1 MTNLI
6 NKLLAKFNLKLV
18 YLKQKPDLSL
28 VEASVKFLN
37 ENPKF
42 VSYCKNDTNNN
53 DYCGDINYVQKRVD
67 GEFPQVSGETYYK
80 SQPSQYEKYFCD
92 YDADEK
98 ILSKEDLKKIYDE
111 TTFTTEQLK
120 NKLK

>member
-18 YLKQKPDLSL
+18 YIKQKPDLSL

-42 VSYCKNDTNNN
+42 VSVQVKPNDF
-53 DYCGDINYVQKRVD
+53 YWGDINYVQKRVD
-67 GEFPQVSGETYYK
+67 DEFPQVSGETYYI
-80 SQPSQYEKYFCD
+80 SQSEKYFCD
-92 YDADEK
+92 YNGDENVPFEK
-98 ILSKEDLKKIYDE
+98 MYEA

>member
-18 YLKQKPDLSL
+18 CIKPDVSL

-42 VSYCKNDTNNN
+42 VSDQVKPNDF
-53 DYCGDINYVQKRVD
+53 YWGDINYVQKIVD
-67 GEFPQVSGETYYK
+67 GEFPQVSGKTYYI
-80 SQPSQYEKYFCD
+80 SQSEKYFCD
-92 YDADEK
+92 YNGDENVPFEK
-98 ILSKEDLKKIYDE
+98 MYEA
-111 TTFTTEQLK
+111 TTFTTEQLQ

>member
-6 NKLLAKFNLKLV
+6 NKLLARFGFQLV
-18 YLKQKPDLSL
+18 YIKPDLSL

-42 VSYCKNDTNNN
+42 VSYCKNDTN
-53 DYCGDINYVQKRVD
+53 DYLGNIIYVQEKVN
-67 GEFPQVSGETYYK
+67 GEFPQVSGKTYYK
-80 SQPSQYEKYFCD
+80 SQPSQSEKYFCD
-92 YDADEK
+92 YNGDENVSFEK
-98 ILSKEDLKKIYDE
+98 MYEA

>member
-18 YLKQKPDLSL
+18 CIKPDVSL

-42 VSYCKNDTNNN
+42 VSDPIKPNNF
-53 DYCGDINYVQKRVD
+53 YLGDINYVQKRVD

-92 YDADEK
+92 YDCGENP
-98 ILSKEDLKKIYDE
+98 LSKEDLKKIYDE

>member
-18 YLKQKPDLSL
+18 YIKQKPDVSL

-42 VSYCKNDTNNN
+42 VSYCKNDTN
-53 DYCGDINYVQKRVD
+53 DYLGNIIYVQEKVN

-80 SQPSQYEKYFCD
+80 SQHSQYEKYFCD
-92 YDADEK
+92 YNGDENVSFEK
-98 ILSKEDLKKIYDE
+98 MYEA

>member
-6 NKLLAKFNLKLV
+6 NKLLARFGFQLV
-18 YLKQKPDLSL
+18 STKPDLSL

-42 VSYCKNDTNNN
+42 VSYCKNDTNIN
-53 DYCGDINYVQKRVD
+53 DYLGDINYVQKRVN

-80 SQPSQYEKYFCD
+80 SQYEKYFCD
-92 YDADEK
+92 YNGDENVSFEK
-98 ILSKEDLKKIYDE
+98 MYEA

>member
-18 YLKQKPDLSL
+18 YIKQKPDVSM

-42 VSYCKNDTNNN
+42 VSDQVKPNDF
-53 DYCGDINYVQKRVD
+53 YWGDINYVQKRVN
-67 GEFPQVSGETYYK
+67 GEFPQVSGKTYYI
-80 SQPSQYEKYFCD
+80 SQSEKYFCD
-92 YDADEK
+92 YNGDENVPFEK
-98 ILSKEDLKKIYDE
+98 MYEA
-111 TTFTTEQLK
+111 TTFTTEQLQ

>member
-6 NKLLAKFNLKLV
+6 NKLLARFGFQLV
-18 YLKQKPDLSL
+18 STKPDLSL
-28 VEASVKFLN
+28 VQASVKFLN

-42 VSYCKNDTNNN
+42 VSYCKNDTN
-53 DYCGDINYVQKRVD
+53 DYLGNIIYVQEKVN

-92 YDADEK
+92 YNGDENVPFEK
-98 ILSKEDLKKIYDE
+98 MYEA

>member
-1 MTNLI
+1 MINLI
-6 NKLLAKFNLKLV
+6 NKLLARFGFQLV
-18 YLKQKPDLSL
+18 STKPDVSL

-80 SQPSQYEKYFCD
+80 SQHSQYEKYFCD
-92 YDADEK
+92 YNADEK
-98 ILSKEDLKKIYDE
+98 PLSKEDLKKIYDE
-111 TTFTTEQLK
+111 TTFTTEQLQ

>member
-6 NKLLAKFNLKLV
+6 NKLLARFGFQLV
-18 YLKQKPDLSL
+18 STKPDVSL
-28 VEASVKFLN
+28 VEASMKFLN

-42 VSYCKNDTNNN
+42 VSYCKNDTNIN
-53 DYCGDINYVQKRVD
+53 DYLGDINYVQKRVN

-80 SQPSQYEKYFCD
+80 SQYEKYFCD
-92 YDADEK
+92 YNGNENVPFEK
-98 ILSKEDLKKIYDE
+98 MYEA

>member
-6 NKLLAKFNLKLV
+6 NKLLARFGFQLV
-18 YLKQKPDLSL
+18 STKPDLSL

-42 VSYCKNDTNNN
+42 VSDQVKPNDF
-53 DYCGDINYVQKRVD
+53 YWGDINYLKERVD
-67 GEFPQVSGETYYK
+67 GEFPQVSGKTYYI
-80 SQPSQYEKYFCD
+80 SQSEKYFCD
-92 YDADEK
+92 YNGDEDVPFEK
-98 ILSKEDLKKIYDE
+98 MYEA

>member
-18 YLKQKPDLSL
+18 YIKQKPDLSL

-42 VSYCKNDTNNN
+42 VSDQVKPNDF
-53 DYCGDINYVQKRVD
+53 YWGDINYVQKIVD
-67 GEFPQVSGETYYK
+67 GEFPQVSGKTYYK

-92 YDADEK
+92 YDCGENP
-98 ILSKEDLKKIYDE
+98 LSKEDLKKIYDE

-120 NKLK
+120 NKLE

>member
-6 NKLLAKFNLKLV
+6 NKLLARFGFQLV
-18 YLKQKPDLSL
+18 CIKPNVSL

-42 VSYCKNDTNNN
+42 VSDQVKPNDF
-53 DYCGDINYVQKRVD
+53 YWGDINYLKERVD
-67 GEFPQVSGETYYK
+67 DEFPQVSGKTYYI
-80 SQPSQYEKYFCD
+80 SQSEKYFCD
-92 YDADEK
+92 YNGDENVPFEK
-98 ILSKEDLKKIYDE
+98 MYEA
-111 TTFTTEQLK
+111 TTFTTEQLQ